1 MQLGR
6 GTCSGDT
13 SNTATGGTDGSLSE
27 TLDRNP
33 GTCPELWEHRRPLG
47 MRCDRHSM
55 ASSLLPS
62 TLFPRTSGLGLALGP
77 PAKALTWA
85 WGCWFLGEAGRFW
98 GSPSI
103 SIQYLLFP
111 T

>member
-1 MQLGR
+1 MT
-6 GTCSGDT
+6 GTG
-13 SNTATGGTDGSLSE
+13 
-27 TLDRNP
+27 
-33 GTCPELWEHRRPLG
+33 
-47 MRCDRHSM
+47 
-55 ASSLLPS
+55 SLLPS

-77 PAKALTWA
+77 PAQALTWA